1 MCAANAGA
9 HMPEDDILAT
19 HFLYPIE
26 RIRVL
31 RHVDEKFDAMCADFL
46 ILAEEVSRTVATGKP
61 GSVHY
66 LADATASLSGLTDEI
81 EAKLQ
86 VLTGTEPPKPKS
98 NKE

>member
-1 MCAANAGA
+1 MSK
-9 HMPEDDILAT
+9 DDILAT

-26 RIRVL
+26 RIRAL
-31 RHVDEKFDAMCADFL
+31 RRVDEKFDAMCADFL
-46 ILAEEVSRTVATGKP
+46 ILADEVSRTVTTAKP

-86 VLTGTEPPKPKS
+86 VLTGAEKS
-98 NKE
+98 DPNIKTKKGIAK

>member
-1 MCAANAGA
+1 MSK
-9 HMPEDDILAT
+9 DDILAT

-26 RIRVL
+26 RIRAL
-31 RHVDEKFDAMCADFL
+31 RRVDEKFDAMCADFL
-46 ILAEEVSRTVATGKP
+46 ILADEVSRTVTTGKP

-86 VLTGTEPPKPKS
+86 VLTGAEKS
-98 NKE
+98 DPNIKTKKGIAK